1 MPEQSNRH
9 LIKFLAASLL
19 FFFVGSMHGVVQ
31 LIPSVRAWL
40 DSIGS
45 PYGGPGHLIDP
56 LAHAHI
62 NLIGGVMFLVMAVS
76 YYLIPILTGKEIW
89 SKKLMDFS
97 FWGTTIGVICFYSTL
112 MIFGAWMG
120 ELLLASDPKIDE
132 VKAIYGPTVAVAATI
147 MGLGLWS
154 FLLNGLMSLKQACCK
169 S

>member
-1 MPEQSNRH
+1 MPEQNNKH

-31 LIPSVRAWL
+31 LLPPVRAWL

-45 PYGGPGHLIDP
+45 PNGGPGHLIDP

-62 NLIGGVMFLVMAVS
+62 NLIGGVMFLVMTVA
-76 YYLIPILTGKEIW
+76 YYLIPILTRKEIW
-89 SKKLMDFS
+89 SQKLMNLS
-97 FWGTTIGVICFYSTL
+97 FWGTVVGVLCFYSTL

-120 ELLLASDPKIDE
+120 ELLLASDPKIDD
-132 VKAIYGPTVAVAATI
+132 VKAMYGPIVAVSATI
-147 MGLGLWS
+147 MGIGLWS
-154 FLLNGLMSLKQACCK
+154 FLLNGLMSLKQACPK